1 MSQEQFDYEYQA
13 TLQAEYEHLLQLQ
26 AEYEYQH
33 EYRMP
38 FVVMVKYKL
47 HLDFRSLV
55 EQLPGCKVVKVIEI
69 KTCELLQYWFDCPKG
84 AEQQIN
90 DMAFMTF
97 IKNPEFQKYYKD
109 STAFQKLITN
119 AK

>member
-1 MSQEQFDYEYQA
+1 MSQEQFDYESGA
-13 TLQAEYEHLLQLQ
+13 TLQ

-33 EYRMP
+33 DYRVP
-38 FVVMVKYKL
+38 FVTMVKYQL

-69 KTCELLQYWFDCPKG
+69 KTCELLQYWIECPKE